1 MNTSSATFWRWVDS
15 AIIYVIKKVAMAA
28 ILGLQAVFIGA
39 FTLAD
44 KIAYILAKG
53 IDLAE
58 NISIWVELLM
68 RKLMQALGMA
78 VALSKKELT
87 QSLIRH
93 VLTRL
98 TEKANREARNAL
110 KKI

>member
-1 MNTSSATFWRWVDS
+1 
-15 AIIYVIKKVAMAA
+15 MAA
-28 ILGLQAVFIGA
+28 ILGLQAIFIGA

-53 IDLAE
+53 IDLADTVGM
-58 NISIWVELLM
+58 WVELLM
-68 RKLMQALGMA
+68 RKIMQALGMR
-78 VALSKKELT
+78 VAQDKKELT

-93 VLTRL
+93 VLVKL